1 MDNIS
6 ELVDHLAGHILTS
19 MQASVLM
26 SNILMSKLL
35 GEGMV
40 IHFDTVEEKERF
52 VTMGV
57 RPEGKAVIAILM
69 DNVQK
74 IYFLEVV
81 FSEVASEMKKNMAV
95 VDLPSIADC
104 NNMWDNLMDEI
115 YTWASG
121 KKEKVEIN
129 IDEFRTEE

>member
-1 MDNIS
+1 
-6 ELVDHLAGHILTS
+6 
-19 MQASVLM
+19 
-26 SNILMSKLL
+26 
-35 GEGMV
+35 
-40 IHFDTVEEKERF
+40 
-52 VTMGV
+52 MGV